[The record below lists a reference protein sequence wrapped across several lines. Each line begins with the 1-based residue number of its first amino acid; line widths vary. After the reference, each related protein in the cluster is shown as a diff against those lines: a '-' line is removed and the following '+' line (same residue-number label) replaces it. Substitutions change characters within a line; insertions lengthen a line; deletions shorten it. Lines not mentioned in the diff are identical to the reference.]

1 MNMRIK
7 KLRKDL
13 ELTQQEF
20 ADKIGMKRN
29 TIANYETN
37 RNEPSNS
44 VISLICKTFNVSEQW
59 LRTGEGEM
67 FLPTPATIVDEVVRE
82 YGLDEIDR
90 QIILG
95 YLNLDPKGREV
106 IRRFLQN
113 PTSTVLDAPQKTLEK
128 EAKESDVG

>member
-1 MNMRIK
+1 MK
-7 KLRKDL
+7 KVERY
-13 ELTQQEF
+13 F
-20 ADKIGMKRN
+20 YPAIF
-29 TIANYETN
+29 
-37 RNEPSNS
+37 S
-44 VISLICKTFNVSEQW
+44 KTFNVSEQW

-95 YLNLDPKGREV
+95 YLNLDPIGREV